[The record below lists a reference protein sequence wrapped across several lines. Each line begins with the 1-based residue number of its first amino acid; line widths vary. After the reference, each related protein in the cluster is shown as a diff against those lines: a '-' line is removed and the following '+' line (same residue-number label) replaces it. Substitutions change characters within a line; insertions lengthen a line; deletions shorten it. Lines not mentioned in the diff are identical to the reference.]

1 MKKIATILVCM
12 LALAVTF
19 SLDAAPKKKVTKKKA
34 STTKVA
40 KQRPGLEMPTDRG
53 ADAAVASGYSS
64 NKSIDELIG
73 AAVGREGEKQPIR
86 NLLANKDFV
95 ERAGIAPLMNPI
107 GGLSGSA
114 YKFNH
119 NGTDFYMVKFS
130 NYSVDEYNEDV
141 ILYVPSDDNITTSF
155 AAAARTAATWRF
167 SARRKNL
174 TSPTPTSRSIMT
186 LPS

>member
-1 MKKIATILVCM
+1 MKKITTILVCM

-141 ILYVPSDDNITTSF
+141 ILYVPSDDNII
-155 AAAARTAATWRF
+155 RCRC
-167 SARRKNL
+167 KN
-174 TSPTPTSRSIMT
+174 SRNMEILSKEKEFDIT
-186 LPS
+186 DTDIQKYYDSTFVI

>member
-130 NYSVDEYNEDV
+130 NYSVDEY
-141 ILYVPSDDNITTSF
+141 TTSF